1 MCCSRSPGSALTWF
15 AMGAQTA
22 RSLREVFAATQAGV
36 CEIRVRPV
44 LGRGYG
50 AVVLVLPAGWWV
62 L

>member
-1 MCCSRSPGSALTWF
+1 MTWF